1 MTKNKLDYSS
11 FCFMKSNDTENEK
24 MTDNQVND
32 EGSELALSFF
42 DRYISDHKV
51 LT

>member
-1 MTKNKLDYSS
+1 MTKNKFDYYS

-42 DRYISDHKV
+42 DRYIKDHKV